1 MRSNGLIL
9 DLLLIYVY
17 WYMCGIIPT
26 YNFISI
32 LMKGLSVIG
41 RMWIHTLVK
50 NTREWCVSD
59 TCEYVRGTW
68 EWVEEVWGCIKTNIS
83 HARLCEWREKM
94 KVGARVRVTYNM
106 SSELQHRT
114 TRKSQWEPH
123 VRTTFKVSP
132 ETRTNYIRN
141 HSQSESEP
149 RARTTH
155 KLRSNYHQH
164 FAPASRVNSTR
175 KTHKLHT
182 ESRANC
188 H

>member
-94 KVGARVRVTYNM
+94 KVGGESQSPV
-106 SSELQHRT
+106 QHVIRTTTQNHAQISMRT
-114 TRKSQWEPH
+114 TRQNH
-123 VRTTFKVSP
+123 VQSV
-132 ETRTNYIRN
+132 TRN
-141 HSQSESEP
+141 
-149 RARTTH
+149 
-155 KLRSNYHQH
+155 
-164 FAPASRVNSTR
+164 
-175 KTHKLHT
+175 THKLHT
-182 ESRANC
+182 KPFTIWIGTTRKNHTQITIKLPSTLRASITC
-188 H
+188 K